1 MCIAG
6 MRFPEGGV
14 YLERSL
20 GYGVHAHRPYI
31 HNADLTVYAYYS
43 SYQYVQIIIGL
54 VKH

>member
-31 HNADLTVYAYYS
+31 HNADLTVLCL
-43 SYQYVQIIIGL
+43 L
-54 VKH
+54 VATSMCTLS